1 MTKQTAPQDAIVDEL
16 QHRVAELEKQLAEA
30 NQRAD
35 WFARFPN
42 ENPNPVVRVSGEGI
56 VIYHNAAAANTPSW
70 ACALGHPMTAPI
82 LPLLKEAMQLGKPIE
97 RDLPLDGKTYWISV
111 VPITGEGYANIY
123 GRDVTARKHAE
134 DALAQS
140 RQRVNDI
147 LNSLGDGLLAIDRQ
161 WTVIYVNQV
170 AAQIAGHP
178 ANELTG
184 RNLWELWPGL
194 VGTPLEACYRQA
206 MDAGIPG
213 QVRAHGIVRTTR
225 WFDVSVY
232 PSSEGITIYYIDK
245 TGQVEAEESRK
256 QLLDENQEQRELLQ
270 KMFEADPGGVAVFT
284 RDDLRFQFV
293 NRAYRDLTPFPRED
307 PVGRTLEEVWPSMLG
322 LEVMKTYLPPMEDGK
337 PVTYDRIARRFP
349 DQSIRHFSVHLQPL
363 SWQGRLATLVVAW
376 EITQLEEAKA
386 ELQDYAEK
394 LKRSNEDLQQFA
406 LIASHDLQ
414 EPLRKIETFGSLL
427 ADKAPQLDERGRDYV
442 ARMRGAAERMRRMV
456 ESLLELSR
464 VNTRGNPFVPVDLA
478 QVAKEVR
485 SDLSLQIRRTNGTV
499 EAAPLPTVD
508 GDPHQLHRLLQNL
521 ISNALKFHNPD
532 VPPCVKLSAR
542 VLTDVVEID
551 VEDNGIGFEP
561 EYAERI
567 FQPFQR
573 LVGRT
578 EYEGSGMGLAICRRI
593 VERHGGKI
601 HARSR
606 PGEGTVFTVTLP
618 THQPEGAGA
627 ASGKDSINE

>member
-1 MTKQTAPQDAIVDEL
+1 MMKQTVPQDAIVHQL
-16 QHRVAELEKQLAEA
+16 QQRVAELEKQLAEA
-30 NQRAD
+30 RGRAD

-42 ENPNPVVRVSGEGI
+42 ENPNPVVRVSGEGK
-56 VIYHNAAAANTPSW
+56 VIYHNAAAANTPGW
-70 ACALGHPMTAPI
+70 VCALGHPAPAPT
-82 LPLLKEAMQLGKPIE
+82 LPLLKESME
-97 RDLPLDGKTYWISV
+97 RGQPMEQDLAFDGRTYWISV
-111 VPITGEGYANIY
+111 VPLTTEGYANIY
-123 GRDVTARKHAE
+123 GRDVTARKRAE

-147 LNSLGDGLLAIDRQ
+147 LKSLGDGLLAIDRQ

-194 VGTPLEACYRQA
+194 VGTPLEDCYRQA

-213 QVRAHGIVRTTR
+213 QLRAQGIVRTTR

-256 QLLDENQEQRELLQ
+256 KLLEENQEQRELLQ

-284 RDDLRFQFV
+284 RDDLRFQFA
-293 NRAYRDLTPFPRED
+293 NRAYRDLTPFPQEE
-307 PVGRTLEEVWPSMLG
+307 PVGRALEEVWPSALG
-322 LEVMKTYLPPMEDGK
+322 FQVMKTYLPPMEDGK
-337 PVTYDRIARRFP
+337 PVKYDKITRRFP
-349 DQSIRHFSVHLQPL
+349 DRSIRHFSVHLQPL
-363 SWQGRLATLVVAW
+363 SWQGRPATLVVAW

-442 ARMRGAAERMRRMV
+442 ARMRDAAERMRRMV

-464 VNTRGNPFVPVDLA
+464 VNTRGNPFIAVDLA
-478 QVAKEVR
+478 EVTKEVL

-499 EAAPLPTVD
+499 EAALLPTIE
-508 GDPHQLHRLLQNL
+508 GDPQQLHRLLQNL
-521 ISNALKFHNPD
+521 ISNALKFHKPD

-542 VLTDVVEID
+542 VLADVAEID

-573 LVGRT
+573 LVGRS

-593 VERHGGKI
+593 VERHGGTI

-606 PGEGTVFTVTLP
+606 PGQGTTFAVTLP
-618 THQPEGAGA
+618 IQQVGGAGA
-627 ASGKDSINE
+627 TLGKDSIHE